1 MATFKECDFWRVQ
14 CCIWRHFSCRMSG
27 CATGAGAKC
36 AKLPTLFDWLKWCLS
51 QMISFGRGRCNAP
64 GGFRC
69 SAMCAK
75 RNTLWECHIIWQA
88 QYLAMFRQV
97 SNGILRGTRIWSTG
111 NSSRVQDQLRN
122 VQNNYAACICFAA
135 ALADGTVVT
144 WEDLKYSCM
153 LSFSHSFHSFFYS
166 FFYSVIL
173 SFIDSFSHSLH
184 SLHSFFTS
192 FLPSFHPSLRLSF
205 VDFFLAKFQHITI
218 PKKVIFVLVVTS
230 FPNLPVPFH
239 PFPATIW

>member
-153 LSFSHSFHSFFYS
+153 LSFSHSFIHSFIQS
-166 FFYSVIL
+166 FFHSLIL
-173 SFIDSFSHSLH
+173 SAIPCIPCIPSL
-184 SLHSFFTS
+184 
-192 FLPSFHPSLRLSF
+192 LPSFLHSILHCAFHSLISSWQSFNISPSQKRSSSF
-205 VDFFLAKFQHITI
+205 
-218 PKKVIFVLVVTS
+218 
-230 FPNLPVPFH
+230 
-239 PFPATIW
+239 